1 MFFMMLVS
9 FYTSRIVL
17 NVLGVVDYGVYNVV
31 GGIVGILSALTT
43 SMAISTQRW
52 LTIALGKGDEH
63 FLRKTFSVGLATQG
77 ILSAI
82 LLILME
88 SVGLWYLYQYAV
100 IPEERMGAAFW
111 VFQISVATSA
121 ITVLSVPFHGAILA
135 HEKMDVYALF
145 SIIDILSKLAIC
157 FILPAIHADKLTA
170 YGLLLFAAFVVYTAC
185 MWTYCRRK
193 FSEVRFQPLFD
204 KAMMKSIGKLAFWNM
219 TGKIVFA
226 SYSQGLILL
235 INAFFGP
242 AVNAA
247 SAISSQATNIL
258 NQFGHNIQISANP
271 QITKN
276 YASGNYQEMQK
287 LVFRSIKFSYYLML
301 LIAVPLFY
309 EAEILLRFWL
319 GYVPEH
325 AVLFTQLAVFW
336 TLTASISNP
345 LNTTAVA
352 NGNMRNYQ
360 LAVNSVMILI
370 LPVSFIIYKNG
381 CIPES
386 SSVVFIIFSFISS
399 LVGAWILQKQ
409 KQIAFKR
416 FIAEVILTIIK
427 VSVPAFLLPIIVSVY
442 MPECWERLVA
452 ITAFSAITTTAS
464 IYFIGLNKDERL
476 FTQTF
481 AANKLTGLRNK
492 WKK

>member
-121 ITVLSVPFHGAILA
+121 ITVLSVPFHGVILA

-219 TGKIVFA
+219 TGKIVYA

-345 LNTTAVA
+345 LNTTV
-352 NGNMRNYQ
+352 
-360 LAVNSVMILI
+360 
-370 LPVSFIIYKNG
+370 
-381 CIPES
+381 
-386 SSVVFIIFSFISS
+386 
-399 LVGAWILQKQ
+399 
-409 KQIAFKR
+409 
-416 FIAEVILTIIK
+416 
-427 VSVPAFLLPIIVSVY
+427 
-442 MPECWERLVA
+442 
-452 ITAFSAITTTAS
+452 
-464 IYFIGLNKDERL
+464 
-476 FTQTF
+476 
-481 AANKLTGLRNK
+481 
-492 WKK
+492 